1 MTLSPR
7 SERSAGSSRW
17 TQLSFHFAASPPM
30 SLTPPVQISMS
41 PDIPAACSL
50 RDITAC
56 SPTFW
61 PDLIAPM
68 TVPILT
74 PCLPLWATTTPPSRT
89 SIGPDAAAAAMVLGR
104 RFIPWQHHLADLA
117 GTLTP
122 AGRFR
127 YRRVVAIVPRRAG
140 KTFVILAYALAVARR
155 RAMARTF
162 YASHRR
168 ETAAAMWRDDW
179 FPRLEQSKLYPRYI
193 GIRRSN
199 GSEAITWRHNRSII
213 RILPP
218 DGDAMRSFASDLA
231 FVDEAREFSLLQG
244 EDFEAAAFPT
254 QATGHGGQF
263 WIVSNAGD
271 MSAAWLR
278 KWRDIGRASVDDP
291 DSQVCYVEYGAP
303 DGADLDDET
312 LWPAWHPG
320 LGYHVDLDA
329 LRADRESM
337 PPDRFAAE
345 YLGVWPEAMVDNTL
359 VDAFAATVDPAAA
372 LVSPIVLGLEL
383 SIDRDRFVI
392 VAAGTDPAGRGCVL
406 EVLEDRPHGP
416 WVVGRVGQLAREH
429 RVAAVVWDA
438 AGPVGALAPDLL
450 DLAANCLPQQTR
462 AVTSG
467 AGALY
472 DATLAGLVW
481 HRGDPV
487 LIEACR
493 KARRRGAL
501 GAWLWD
507 RREASALPWLAGSLA
522 RWTWSDQNRAAPTI
536 S

>member
-1 MTLSPR
+1 MTTTASRVCSPLWQTIPP
-7 SERSAGSSRW
+7 SDSATLGAE
-17 TQLSFHFAASPPM
+17 AA
-30 SLTPPVQISMS
+30 
-41 PDIPAACSL
+41 AACSL
-50 RDITAC
+50 
-56 SPTFW
+56 
-61 PDLIAPM
+61 
-68 TVPILT
+68 
-74 PCLPLWATTTPPSRT
+74 
-89 SIGPDAAAAAMVLGR
+89 IGT
-104 RFIPWQHHLADLA
+104 RFIPWQTHAANLA
-117 GTLTP
+117 GTLTDR
-122 AGRFR
+122 GRFR
-127 YRRVVAIVPRRAG
+127 YRRVVLIVPRRAG
-140 KTFVILAYALAVARR
+140 KTKLVLGYALAVTRR
-155 RAMARTF
+155 RRMARAF

-168 ETAAAMWRDDW
+168 ETSAAMWRDDW
-179 FPRLEQSKLYPRYI
+179 FPALEGSALHPRYLAL
-193 GIRRSN
+193 RRSN
-199 GSEAITWRHNRSII
+199 GSEAITWKHNRSIV
-213 RILPP
+213 RLLPP

-231 FVDEAREFSLLQG
+231 FVDEAREFSLLAG

-271 MSAAWLR
+271 MSAGWLR
-278 KWRDIGRASVDDP
+278 KWRDIGRASVADP
-291 DSQVCYVEYGAP
+291 DSQVCYLEYGAP

-312 LWPAWHPG
+312 RWAEWHPG
-320 LGYHVDLDA
+320 LGYHVDIDA

-345 YLGVWPEAMVDNTL
+345 YLGVWPEAMVDNAL
-359 VDAFAATVDPAAA
+359 VDAFAATADPAAV
-372 LVSPIVLGLEL
+372 LGSPVVLGLEL

-406 EVLEDRPHGP
+406 EVVEDRPHGP
-416 WVVGRVGQLAREH
+416 WVVGRVGELARAH

-450 DLAANCLPQQTR
+450 DLAANCQPQQTR

-481 HRGDPV
+481 HRPDPV
-487 LIEACR
+487 MAEAAA

-507 RREASALPWLAGSLA
+507 RREPAALPWLAGSLA

>member
-1 MTLSPR
+1 MMLTPSSLCSPR
-7 SERSAGSSRW
+7 WS
-17 TQLSFHFAASPPM
+17 
-30 SLTPPVQISMS
+30 
-41 PDIPAACSL
+41 
-50 RDITAC
+50 
-56 SPTFW
+56 
-61 PDLIAPM
+61 
-68 TVPILT
+68 
-74 PCLPLWATTTPPSRT
+74 TTPPSGSR
-89 SIGPDAAAAAMVLGR
+89 SIGAEAAAACALLGR
-104 RFIPWQHHLADLA
+104 RFIPWQLHAATVA
-117 GTLTP
+117 GTLTER
-122 AGRFR
+122 GRFR
-127 YRRVVAIVPRRAG
+127 YRRVVVVVPRRAG
-140 KTFVILAYALAVARR
+140 KTLVVLAYALAVTRR
-155 RAMARTF
+155 RAMARAF

-168 ETAAAMWRDDW
+168 ETSAAMWRDDW
-179 FPRLEQSKLYPRYI
+179 FPALERSAFCPRYI
-193 GIRRSN
+193 GLRRSN
-199 GSEAITWRHNRSII
+199 GSESINWKHNRSIV
-213 RILPP
+213 RLLPP

-231 FVDEAREFSLLQG
+231 FVDEAREFSLLAG

-271 MSAAWLR
+271 MSAGWLR
-278 KWRDIGRASVDDP
+278 KWRDIGRRSVDDP
-291 DSQVCYVEYGAP
+291 DSQVCYIEYAAP
-303 DGADLDDET
+303 DGADLDDEAT
-312 LWPAWHPG
+312 WWAAHPG
-320 LGYHVDLDA
+320 LGYHVDIDA

-345 YLGVWPEAMVDNTL
+345 YLGVWPEAMVDNAL
-359 VDAFAATVDPAAA
+359 VDAFTATTDPAAA
-372 LVSPIVLGLEL
+372 PVSPIVLGLEL

-416 WVVGRVGQLAREH
+416 WVVARVGELARTH

-450 DLAANCLPQQTR
+450 DLAANCQPQQTR

-481 HRGDPV
+481 HRGDPTLADAV
-487 LIEACR
+487 A